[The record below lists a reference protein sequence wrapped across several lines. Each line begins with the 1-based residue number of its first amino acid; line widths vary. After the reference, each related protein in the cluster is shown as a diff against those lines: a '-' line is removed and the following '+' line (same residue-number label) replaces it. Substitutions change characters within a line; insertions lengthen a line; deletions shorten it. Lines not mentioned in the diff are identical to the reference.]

1 LNPPEAY
8 RRRAVF
14 AAAPHRMMMF
24 GGALQL
30 VLTLLLW
37 GLELLGRY
45 TAFSAPAWQ
54 VPGLWGHGF
63 FMLYTLFTFFIFG
76 FLMTT
81 YPRWMG
87 GGEVPRRDYV
97 RSFSWMIGALPL
109 LYLGLFLHRGL
120 MAAGVAAL
128 LVGWLL
134 GLRALWRV
142 YREAPAADKRYE
154 TLLNL
159 YLAMAAL
166 GMLIYGVG
174 LLSNSPMAYGLA
186 MLVGLWGFL
195 VPLLFT
201 VAHRMLPFFSGS
213 VLESYQRV
221 QPFRLLQLMVAA
233 AFLRLLLS
241 ALGAEAWLLL
251 ADLPLLLASAWLSLR
266 WGLARSFVVPLLAVL
281 HIAFLWL
288 PIGMALFVVQDLA
301 RLLSMS
307 IPLGQAPLHALGI
320 GFVTGMTIAMA
331 TRVTLGHSG
340 RELRLDAFTAW
351 LYAGVNLAALLRIL
365 AELPGLGMVAGLSTN
380 LLAAGVW
387 LLCLLP
393 WALRYG
399 WMYWTPR
406 VDGRGG

>member
-1 LNPPEAY
+1 
-8 RRRAVF
+8 
-14 AAAPHRMMMF
+14 MMMF

-45 TAFSAPAWQ
+45 TAFSAPVWQ

-87 GGEVPRRDYV
+87 GGEIPRRDYV
-97 RSFSWMIGALPL
+97 HSFLWMTAALPL

-120 MAAGVAAL
+120 MAAGVAL
-128 LVGWLL
+128 LLIGWLL

-142 YREAPAADKRYE
+142 YRATPAADKRYE

-159 YLAMAAL
+159 YLGMAAL
-166 GMLIYGVG
+166 GMLVYGVG
-174 LLSNSPMAYGLA
+174 LLLNSAMAYALA

-195 VPLLFT
+195 VPLLLT

-221 QPFRLLQLMVAA
+221 QPFRLLQLMVVA

-241 ALGAEAWLLL
+241 ALGADVWLLL
-251 ADLPLLLASAWLSLR
+251 ADAPLLLGSAWLSLR
-266 WGLARSFVVPLLAVL
+266 WGLVRSFAVPLLAVL
-281 HIAFLWL
+281 HVAFLWL
-288 PIGMALFVVQDLA
+288 PVGMALFVIQDLA
-301 RLLSMS
+301 LLLGQ
-307 IPLGQAPLHALGI
+307 PGLLGQAPVHALGI

-331 TRVTLGHSG
+331 TRVSLGHSG
-340 RELRLDAFTAW
+340 RPLRLDAFTGW
-351 LYAGVNLAALLRIL
+351 LFVGLNLAALLRIL
-365 AELPGLGMVAGLSTN
+365 AELPGPGVVTGLSTN
-380 LLAAGVW
+380 LLAAAAW
-387 LLCLLP
+387 LLCLAP

-399 WMYWTPR
+399 WIYWTPR
-406 VDGRGG
+406 ADGRMGS

>member
-1 LNPPEAY
+1 MSPQSY
-8 RRRAVF
+8 RRREVF

-63 FMLYTLFTFFIFG
+63 FMLYTLFSFFIFG

-87 GGEVPRRDYV
+87 GGEVPRRDYA
-97 RSFSWMIGALPL
+97 RSFSWMTGALPL

-120 MAAGVAAL
+120 MAIGVAAL

-142 YREAPAADKRYE
+142 YRVAPAADKRYE

-159 YLAMAAL
+159 YMAMAGL
-166 GMLIYGVG
+166 GMLVYGVG
-174 LLSNSPMAYGLA
+174 LLLNSPMAYALA
-186 MLVGLWGFL
+186 MLLGLWGFL
-195 VPLLFT
+195 VPLLLT
-201 VAHRMLPFFSGS
+201 VAHRMLPFFSDC
-213 VLESYQRV
+213 VLEGYRRV
-221 QPFRLLQLMVAA
+221 QPFPLLQLLVVA

-251 ADLPLLLASAWLSLR
+251 ADLPLLLGSAWLSLR
-266 WGLARSFVVPLLAVL
+266 WGLARSFAVPLLAVL
-281 HIAFLWL
+281 HVAFLWL
-288 PIGMALFVVQDLA
+288 PIGMALFVLQDLA
-301 RLLSMS
+301 RLLSLS

-351 LYAGVNLAALLRIL
+351 LFAGVNLAVLLRVL
-365 AELPGLGMVAGLSTN
+365 AELPGLGLVAGLSTN

-387 LLCLLP
+387 LLCLIP
-393 WALRYG
+393 WAVRYG
-399 WMYWTPR
+399 LIYWTPR
-406 VDGRGG
+406 VDGRAG